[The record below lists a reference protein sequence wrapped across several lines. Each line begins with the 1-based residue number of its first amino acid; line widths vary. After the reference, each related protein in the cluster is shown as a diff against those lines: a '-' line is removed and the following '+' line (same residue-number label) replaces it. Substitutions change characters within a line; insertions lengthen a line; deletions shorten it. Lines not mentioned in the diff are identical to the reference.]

1 MGLDQILEV
10 LDSSLHVAD
19 LLLLFLLFFLK
30 SKLHSIHLSHRLLVL
45 LVNSCILVV
54 DPQDQ
59 PLLLKH
65 LLPDFFT
72 LLINLISR
80 ESILDDLVLY
90 LSLLFLES
98 ENAVGPIVNY
108 VLHMVDEFVP
118 IWPLFQLSS

>member
-10 LDSSLHVAD
+10 LDSSFHVAD
-19 LLLLFLLFFLK
+19 FLVLFLLFFLQ
-30 SKLHSIHLSHRLLVL
+30 SKLHSINLSHRLLVL

-59 PLLLKH
+59 PLLLVH
-65 LLPDFFT
+65 LLPDFLT
-72 LLINLISR
+72 LLINLISC

-98 ENAVGPIVNY
+98 
-108 VLHMVDEFVP
+108 
-118 IWPLFQLSS
+118 